1 MFISQLDAFRG
12 GDKLVRI
19 VGHRGARGHM
29 PENTLIGF
37 EWTLS
42 MGIEALEFDVLLTK
56 DEVPVIVHNHHL
68 TASTTRQPDG
78 QWLPDLEPAIAQLT
92 YEEICAYDVGG
103 IDSNSEYGMRFPEQ
117 MFLSNIKVP
126 RLADLLHL
134 ITQPRFS
141 RAVLM
146 LEIKSDPHATDLELT
161 RTRTVEKVVQ
171 DVRNTGLSHRTI
183 LHSFDWEILAE
194 CQRIAPDIPTSFLT
208 QLPEN
213 DDDVGED
220 SSSNFGKHLQNAA
233 SIPDLVAQAGGQL
246 WCPYIKDLA
255 AKDIERAHQLG
266 LLVVTWT
273 ANDINDIANAIDL
286 GVDGIVSDYPGRVQ
300 HALLSRGYAWMPK
313 PLENQEEFPRFPGA
327 AAL

>member
-1 MFISQLDAFRG
+1 MSISQLDAFRG

-29 PENTLIGF
+29 PENTLEGF
-37 EWTLS
+37 DWTLS

-56 DEVPVIVHNHHL
+56 DDVPVIVHNHHL
-68 TASTTRQPDG
+68 TASTTRDQNG
-78 QWLPDLEPAIAQLT
+78 KWLPVEPVISQLT
-92 YEEICAYDVGG
+92 FEEISTYDVGG
-103 IDSNSEYGMRFPEQ
+103 IDSNSEYGKRFPDQ
-117 MFLSNIKVP
+117 MYLSNIKVP
-126 RLADLLHL
+126 RLTDLLNL

-146 LEIKSDPHATDLELT
+146 LEIKSDPNAKDPEST
-161 RTRTVEKVVQ
+161 RKKTVEKVVQ
-171 DVRNTGLSHRTI
+171 NVRNTGLSHRTI
-183 LHSFDWEILAE
+183 LHSFDWEILKE

-220 SSSNFGKHLQNAA
+220 SSSNFGQHLQESA

-300 HALLSRGYAWMPK
+300 HALLSRGYGWLPK
-313 PLENQEEFPRFPGA
+313 SLENREEFPRFPGA